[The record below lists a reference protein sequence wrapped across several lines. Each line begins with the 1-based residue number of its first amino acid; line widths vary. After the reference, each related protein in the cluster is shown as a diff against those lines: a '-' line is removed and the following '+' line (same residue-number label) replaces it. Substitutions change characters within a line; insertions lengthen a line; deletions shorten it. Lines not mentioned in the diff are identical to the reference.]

1 MERQIEARPAD
12 DSMGSFVR
20 CLYFARTFLVSGEF
34 RKHVNMRIILYF
46 TILPRGV
53 KTLSSDAF
61 DVSRLDLCLLADLC
75 LTLATFTKV
84 SILLTRQ
91 SQKLETC
98 RGYYKNT

>member
-75 LTLATFTKV
+75 LTLATYFYKGQYTFN
-84 SILLTRQ
+84 TPEP
-91 SQKLETC
+91 ET
-98 RGYYKNT
+98 